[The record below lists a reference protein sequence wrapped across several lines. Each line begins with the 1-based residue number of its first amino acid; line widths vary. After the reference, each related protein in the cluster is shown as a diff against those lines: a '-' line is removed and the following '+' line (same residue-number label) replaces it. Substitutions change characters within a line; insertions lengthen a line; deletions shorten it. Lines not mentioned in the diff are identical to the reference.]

1 MKLQKDDLNYFL
13 GKTFFDDDG
22 SQTLFVYQPTINTLL
37 LEDNGTDYISNWK
50 SKGIYNFKR

>member
-22 SQTLFVYQPTINTLL
+22 SQTLFVYQPTINTTKLYV
-37 LEDNGTDYISNWK
+37 TYIL
-50 SKGIYNFKR
+50 